1 MSLSDLIKLK
11 NEQLSF
17 EGELTSIV
25 LSDEGGTITGKGD
38 ATLYGAVYLTYNLTP
53 NPKIAGQGVMT
64 GNASAIDDSGQLN
77 TAILSGVFDR
87 SGHAMKIYCVDDISD
102 GNINLAVVQI
112 DLRSGKI
119 RVDWSQLDR

>member
-11 NEQLSF
+11 DEQLSF
-17 EGELTSIV
+17 EGELTSVV

-64 GNASAIDDSGQLN
+64 GNASAIVVNSEKGIEVAESN
-77 TAILSGVFDR
+77 WIAPTNAFLSAAGPAPR
-87 SGHAMKIYCVDDISD
+87 HP
-102 GNINLAVVQI
+102 
-112 DLRSGKI
+112 GKGG
-119 RVDWSQLDR
+119 

>member
-11 NEQLSF
+11 DEQLSF
-17 EGELTSIV
+17 EGELTSVV

-38 ATLYGAVYLTYNLTP
+38 ATLYGAVYLTQFNP

-87 SGHAMKIYCVDDISD
+87 SGHEMKIYCVDDISD

-112 DLRSGKI
+112 DLRSGKM
-119 RVDWSQLDR
+119 SCG